1 MIEARGLS
9 KVFRTTVRRPGLA
22 GALRSLVSP
31 QRVEKVAVRDVEFS
45 VGRGELLA
53 LLGPNGA
60 GKSTTIKMLTGIL
73 TPTSG
78 EAVVAGVVPHR
89 DRERNAHNI
98 GAVFGQRTQLWWDLP
113 ARDSFEILR
122 DIYGVPEGQFRDR
135 IEEFDGLLELSEFW
149 DTRVRHLSLGQR
161 VRCDLAASLLH
172 DPPVVFLDEP
182 TIGMDVVVKEQVRRF
197 LRHQVE
203 QRDRTVLLTTHDMT
217 EVERLAE
224 RVVLINHGRIVLD
237 GSLQEIR
244 RRFGGTWQV
253 RATLADPADVDIV
266 AAVAPNGA
274 VGVVEQSGAGA
285 GAPVPLPGFAG
296 IGVLRREG
304 PRVVFGPVGEDAPSV
319 HEALKVII
327 GRFRVADLA
336 LEENDLEDVMRA
348 AYLSELPPADPPA
361 DPPAG
366 PTAGPTADVPSDGP
380 SGTPSADQG
389 PAPATPTPPAIPTP
403 PATPAPASASPS
415 QGG

>member
-1 MIEARGLS
+1 MHRTAYEIELPMSGTDVWPLSAVIEARGLS
-9 KVFRTTVRRPGLA
+9 KVFQTTVRRPGLA

-31 QRVEKVAVRDVEFS
+31 QRVAKVAVQDVEFS
-45 VGRGELLA
+45 VGKGELLA

-78 EAVVAGVVPHR
+78 EALVAGVVPHQ

-135 IEEFDGLLELSEFW
+135 MEEFDGLLELSEFW

-253 RATLADPADVDIV
+253 RATLADPADVEAVKPVEGDEHGE
-266 AAVAPNGA
+266 AATVTG
-274 VGVVEQSGAGA
+274 
-285 GAPVPLPGFAG
+285 VPLPGFAG

-348 AYLSELPPADPPA
+348 AYLSDL
-361 DPPAG
+361 
-366 PTAGPTADVPSDGP
+366 SP
-380 SGTPSADQG
+380 SGTPVDGTG
-389 PAPATPTPPAIPTP
+389 PPTA
-403 PATPAPASASPS
+403 AASATTRAR
-415 QGG
+415 

>member
-31 QRVEKVAVRDVEFS
+31 QRVDKVAVRDVAFS

-266 AAVAPNGA
+266 GA
-274 VGVVEQSGAGA
+274 VGAVGAVEQGGGA
-285 GAPVPLPGFAG
+285 GAPVALPGFAG

-348 AYLSELPPADPPA
+348 AYLSDLPPAA
-361 DPPAG
+361 AG
-366 PTAGPTADVPSDGP
+366 PRPARDHRGPGRHDGVRRRGRLRAL
-380 SGTPSADQG
+380 SGV
-389 PAPATPTPPAIPTP
+389 
-403 PATPAPASASPS
+403 
-415 QGG
+415 

>member
-1 MIEARGLS
+1 MSAVIEARGLS
-9 KVFRTTVRRPGLA
+9 KVFQTTVRRPGLA

-31 QRVEKVAVRDVEFS
+31 QRVAKVAVQDVEFS
-45 VGRGELLA
+45 VGKGELLA

-78 EAVVAGVVPHR
+78 EALVAGVVPHQ

-253 RATLADPADVDIV
+253 RATLADPADVE
-266 AAVAPNGA
+266 AVGA
-274 VGVVEQSGAGA
+274 VGAVGAVEGSDGNGRGAGA
-285 GAPVPLPGFAG
+285 GGTGVPLPGFAG
-296 IGVLRREG
+296 IGVLRRDG

-348 AYLSELPPADPPA
+348 AYLSDLP
-361 DPPAG
+361 
-366 PTAGPTADVPSDGP
+366 P
-380 SGTPSADQG
+380 SGTPVDDTGPPTAAVSA
-389 PAPATPTPPAIPTP
+389 APR
-403 PATPAPASASPS
+403 
-415 QGG
+415 GR